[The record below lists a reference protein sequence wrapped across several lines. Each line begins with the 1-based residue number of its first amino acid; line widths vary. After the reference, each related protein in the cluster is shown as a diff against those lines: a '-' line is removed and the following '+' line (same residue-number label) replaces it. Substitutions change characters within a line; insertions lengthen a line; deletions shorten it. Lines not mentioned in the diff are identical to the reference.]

1 VLACSLESEA
11 LTEAQRVLLRFARKV
26 TENSQS
32 VTPADIALMRNAG
45 WNDLQIAETIHVTAL
60 FASFNRV
67 VSAFGLP
74 PQELLKMFAEESNR

>member
-1 VLACSLESEA
+1 
-11 LTEAQRVLLRFARKV
+11 
-26 TENSQS
+26 